1 VVPLEQLVGAAR
13 LVALK
18 EPLEQWLP
26 AAAERMGA
34 QEAVS
39 EEMALR
45 AEQVA
50 ISRAKSQTLVP
61 VVGAELRA
69 IGSELSLS
77 SARQV
82 APQKSLE
89 SRAMLTHAVGLC
101 LHLDE
106 HAE

>member
-1 VVPLEQLVGAAR
+1 LEQSVGAAR

-26 AAAERMGA
+26 AAAEQLGA
-34 QEAVS
+34 QEVVS
-39 EEMALR
+39 EEMVPR

-50 ISRAKSQTLVP
+50 ISRARLQTLVP

-69 IGSELSLS
+69 IGSEPSLS
-77 SARQV
+77 SARQA

-89 SRAMLTHAVGLC
+89 SRAMLTHAVELC

-106 HAE
+106 HAK